1 MFNLENESNKKIV
14 LGCGVGIILFFFI
27 FAAGGLYLFN
37 NERNSSIYPDAVVV
51 TQNSNYRALPRAY
64 IWNDAYR
71 SQDDYNVVFN
81 WYSQRFDMGPE
92 SRAIGSCA
100 GMDKIDTIFWF
111 RRDVSVF
118 ICQTDQGQ
126 MIFLDRVFYLR

>member
-1 MFNLENESNKKIV
+1 MFDLKNESNKKIV
-14 LGCGVGIILFFFI
+14 LGCGGGIILCFFI

-37 NERNSSIYPDAVVV
+37 YERDSAIYPGAVVI
-51 TQNSNYRALPRAY
+51 TQNSNYRSLPSNY
-64 IWNDAYR
+64 IWNDSYR
-71 SQDDYNVVFN
+71 TQDDYNIVFN

-100 GMDKIDTIFWF
+100 GMDKIDTFFWL

-118 ICQTDQGQ
+118 ICQTAQGQ
-126 MIFLDRVFYLR
+126 LIFLDRVVYLR

>member
-1 MFNLENESNKKIV
+1 M
-14 LGCGVGIILFFFI
+14 GCGVGIILIFFV
-27 FAAGGLYLFN
+27 FAAGGLYLFGL
-37 NERNSSIYPDAVVV
+37 ERDSAIYPDSIVV
-51 TQNSNYRALPRAY
+51 TQNSNYRGLPRSY
-64 IWNDAYR
+64 IWNDSYR
-71 SQDDYNVVFN
+71 SQDDYNIVFN

-100 GMDKIDTIFWF
+100 GMDKIDTLLWI

-126 MIFLDRVFYLR
+126 LIFVDRVVYLR